1 MKKISLVVAVASL
14 AFASHVLAADA
25 KPTPK
30 KRVVLDLSSEAL
42 IDSADAKALVSDAIP
57 AAVWKLYPSSKWG
70 FFSQVVGG
78 FTHDKICVVTA
89 RVMLA
94 PLTVTNG
101 IIMRPASRAAAFDAR
116 PNATEEEC
124 RGIARAKLKEA
135 TESVVAS
142 LVKS

>member
-14 AFASHVLAADA
+14 ALASHVLAADA
-25 KPTPK
+25 KPAPK